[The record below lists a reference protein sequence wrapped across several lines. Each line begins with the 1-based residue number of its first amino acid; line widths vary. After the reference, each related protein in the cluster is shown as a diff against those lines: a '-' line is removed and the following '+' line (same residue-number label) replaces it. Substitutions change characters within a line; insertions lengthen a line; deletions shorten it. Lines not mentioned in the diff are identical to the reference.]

1 MSRRILYTL
10 IATGLALLA
19 AVFMAPAAHAQLSP
33 EERLQYHAESLALWA
48 ENGPVDYEFEYSASC
63 SECPEF
69 PDVRVTVNDG
79 AVVAIETID
88 GSDTLIPDELQV
100 TVDDLFGLIGT
111 ALESSLTDDQVRYDS
126 RYGYPHFFQTSS
138 NAPLVV
144 EGEAEFV
151 ILDLR
156 SLDPW
161 PEVQAALDAA
171 RAQFTLTTYSYESD
185 VICFCVV
192 GPPVAVQ
199 FVDGELE
206 WTTGEPEFAR
216 TVPELFD
223 EIQEAI
229 TDDVD
234 DLRVS
239 FDPDLGYPIGYS
251 VDPVLDLFD
260 DEYAVFIT
268 SFAEGVRSEPV
279 TCEGWLVTVDIGAG
293 DVATGGRD
301 IILGTA
307 GPDVINGLSG
317 DDIICGLGGRDTIYG
332 GPGND
337 EIYAGGG
344 HDVVWAG
351 PGYDRVYG
359 QPGADEIHGGD
370 RDDYLFGGSGFDTIY
385 GDAGN
390 DFVQGSGGDDMLYGG
405 TGDDKL
411 YGKAGADRMWGG
423 SGSDELYA
431 AGGDDHAWG
440 EAGNDRIQ
448 GAAGNDTLEGGDDV
462 DTLYGQAGND
472 TLLGGAADDV
482 LYGAAG
488 DDVLEGGDGDD
499 NLQGAAGN
507 DTLRGGAGVDVLYGQ
522 AGNDDL
528 DGGAGAN
535 ECWPGS
541 GTNVV
546 VNC

>member
-1 MSRRILYTL
+1 MSRRILRTL

-19 AVFMAPAAHAQLSP
+19 ATFMAPSAQAQLSP
-33 EERLQYHAESLALWA
+33 GEQLQFLAESEATWA
-48 ENGPVDYEFEYSASC
+48 ENGPTNYEFEYSASC
-63 SECPEF
+63 SECPVL

-79 AVVAIETID
+79 AVVAIETVD

-100 TVDDLFGLIGT
+100 TVEDLFELIGT
-111 ALESSLTDDQVRYDS
+111 ALASSLTDDDVSFTR
-126 RYGYPHFFQTSS
+126 RYGHPNFFQTSS
-138 NAPLVV
+138 NNPLVID
-144 EGEAEFV
+144 GEAAFQ

-171 RAQFTLTTYSYESD
+171 RAQFTLTTYSYEIA
-185 VICFCVV
+185 VVCFCPAA
-192 GPPVAVQ
+192 PPVTAQ
-199 FVDGELE
+199 FVNDELE
-206 WTTGEPEFAR
+206 WTTGDAQYAR

-229 TDDVD
+229 TNDVD
-234 DLRVS
+234 DLRVA
-239 FDPDLGYPIGYS
+239 FDPDLGYPIAYFI
-251 VDPVLDLFD
+251 DPQLSLA
-260 DEYAVFIT
+260 DEEHRVVIS
-268 SFAEGVRSEPV
+268 SFSEGVRSEPV
-279 TCEGWLVTVDIGAG
+279 TCEGWPVTVDIGAG

-307 GPDVINGLSG
+307 GPDLINGLDG
-317 DDIICGLGGRDTIYG
+317 NDIICGLGGRDTIYG
-332 GPGND
+332 GAGND

-385 GDAGN
+385 GDGGN
-390 DFVQGSGGDDMLYGG
+390 DFVQGSGGDDTLYGG
-405 TGDDKL
+405 TGDDRL
-411 YGKAGADRMWGG
+411 YGKAGADRIWGG
-423 SGSDELYA
+423 SGSDEIYA

-472 TLLGGAADDV
+472 TLHGGAANDV

-507 DTLRGGAGVDVLYGQ
+507 DTLRGGPGVDTLYGQ
-522 AGNDDL
+522 TGNDDV

-535 ECWPGS
+535 ICWPGP
-541 GTNVV
+541 GNNVV
-546 VNC
+546 ANC